1 MKPHVFLFSILTV
14 CLIVVGCRSNP
25 DARSTDSGEAH
36 AAHAEEASS
45 PDGSQVKTVTGQ
57 LSGFDCAVVGQL
69 CPSTHRGADY
79 TTGVY
84 TDDDAFYFVAN
95 IPQSFLTQYFL
106 ETVEV
111 EGTVYSPYAHAI
123 EPEAIH
129 LVGEDERR
137 LVYEEG
143 YFIDEEG
150 RRATFQNGSFR
161 DGRWV
166 VP

>member
-1 MKPHVFLFSILTV
+1 MKPHVFLVPVLAF
-14 CLIVVGCRSNP
+14 CLIVGGCRS
-25 DARSTDSGEAH
+25 DSGARSTDGGEAH
-36 AAHAEEASS
+36 AAHPEESTS
-45 PDGSQVKTVTGQ
+45 PDDSQVKTVTGQ

-84 TDDDAFYFVAN
+84 TNDDAFYFVAN

-111 EGTVYSPYAHAI
+111 EGTVYSPYEHAI

-129 LVGEDERR
+129 LVEEDERR
-137 LVYEEG
+137 LVYEAG

-150 RRATFQNGSFR
+150 RRATFQDGTFR
-161 DGRWV
+161 GGRWI

>member
-1 MKPHVFLFSILTV
+1 MKPHIILYPILALGLLV
-14 CLIVVGCRSNP
+14 GGCRSDS
-25 DARSTDSGEAH
+25 DARSTESSEAN
-36 AAHAEEASS
+36 AAYAEAPSS
-45 PDGSQVKTVTGQ
+45 QDDTRTVTGQ

-84 TDDDAFYFVAN
+84 TDEDAFYFVAN

-111 EGTVYSPYAHAI
+111 EGTVYPPYGHAI
-123 EPEAIH
+123 EPEVIH
-129 LVGEDERR
+129 LIEEDDRR

-150 RRATFQNGSFR
+150 NRATFQDGTFEN
-161 DGRWV
+161 GRWV
-166 VP
+166 VPE

>member
-1 MKPHVFLFSILTV
+1 MKRHGFFVLLTF
-14 CLIVVGCRSNP
+14 CLIVLGCQADR
-25 DARSTDSGEAH
+25 DTHSTTGGTQQ
-36 AAHAEEASS
+36 AAHAEETASS
-45 PDGSQVKTVTGQ
+45 DDSQVKTVTGQ

-84 TDDDAFYFVAN
+84 TEDDDFYFVAN
-95 IPQSFLTQYFL
+95 IPQSFLTQHFL

-111 EGTVYSPYAHAI
+111 EGTVYPPYGHAI
-123 EPEAIH
+123 EPEVIH
-129 LVGEDERR
+129 LVDEGEQR

-143 YFIDEEG
+143 YFIDQQG
-150 RRATFQNGSFR
+150 RRATFQDETFD

-166 VP
+166 VPE